1 MPTIKLTHI
10 SGRLAR
16 RPVLA
21 RHWQVLLI
29 VAAGNFL
36 GWLDATIV
44 NLAFPSIEHTFPRG
58 SLAEVSWV
66 LDAYSVVFAALLIP
80 AGRIADLIGRRR
92 VFLAGLGLFMLG
104 SSLCVAAPSVPTLIA
119 ARMLQ
124 ATGAAAMVP
133 TSLALLLPE
142 FPAARRATAVGLW
155 AASAGIASAS
165 GPVLA
170 GLLIRWQGWP
180 AIFLINL
187 PIGAGAIIAGR
198 LVLHEARAPKPPA
211 VPDFVGAV
219 MLGAAIAL
227 IALTIVQGPAWG
239 WISARSLAVAG
250 AALLLLALFAARS
263 ARHAAPVIAPELL
276 RIRSFLAANLGSFLF
291 SVAFFAWLLCGVLYL
306 TDAWHYSPLTAG
318 LAITPAPIGAAIASV
333 AAGRIVDRQGH
344 RAVAVPA
351 ALMFAAGAALIA
363 TGATIHP
370 RFLSNWLPGAIL
382 AGTGVGAGM
391 TALAGAAAASLPDHA
406 LGAGGA
412 INITARQIGAVLG
425 VAVLVAIIGSPA
437 STHGVT
443 TFQAGWSFSALAA
456 TSAGAIAMCLARAR
470 VSARPTAAAPD
481 PSAPTRSAAG
491 DPGAPQLTPVLTGDP
506 V

>member
-1 MPTIKLTHI
+1 MSMLKLIHL
-10 SGRLAR
+10 SARLAR

-21 RHWQVLLI
+21 RQWQVLLI

-44 NLAFPSIEHTFPRG
+44 NLAFPSIEHTFQRS

-92 VFLAGLGLFMLG
+92 VFLSGLALFMLG
-104 SSLCVAAPSVPTLIA
+104 SSLGAAAPSVQTLIA
-119 ARMLQ
+119 ARVLQ

-142 FPAARRATAVGLW
+142 FPASRRATAVGLW

-170 GLLIRWQGWP
+170 GLLIRWQGWH

-187 PIGAGAIIAGR
+187 PIGAATIIAGR
-198 LVLHEARAPKPPA
+198 VILQEARAPKPS
-211 VPDFVGAV
+211 VLPDFAGAA

-227 IALTIVQGPAWG
+227 IALAIVQRPTWG
-239 WISARSLAVAG
+239 WTSTKALAAETG
-250 AALLLLALFAARS
+250 ELALLALFAARS
-263 ARHAAPVIAPELL
+263 RRHAAPVIAPELL
-276 RIRSFLAANLGSFLF
+276 RIRSFLAANTGSLLF
-291 SVAFFAWLLCGVLYL
+291 SVAFFAWLLCSVLFLTGV
-306 TDAWHYSPLTAG
+306 WHYSPLTGG
-318 LAITPAPIGAAIASV
+318 LAITPAPIGSAIASV
-333 AAGRIVDRQGH
+333 AAGRIADRHGH
-344 RAVAVPA
+344 RAVAAPA
-351 ALMFAAGAALIA
+351 ALMFAAGAALTA
-363 TGATIHP
+363 TGATSHP
-370 RFLSNWLPGAIL
+370 QFLTHWLPGAIL

-391 TALAGAAAASLPDHA
+391 TALAGGAAASLPTHA

-425 VAVLVAIIGSPA
+425 VAILVAIIGTPA
-437 STHGVT
+437 STRTVT
-443 TFQAGWSFSALAA
+443 AFQAGWSFSALTA
-456 TSAGAIAMCLARAR
+456 TAAGAIALCLGRTGLAAHT
-470 VSARPTAAAPD
+470 TATPD
-481 PSAPTRSAAG
+481 PNAITRSAPG
-491 DPGAPQLTPVLTGDP
+491 EPGALKPTRTLTGGTL
-506 V
+506 

>member
-1 MPTIKLTHI
+1 
-10 SGRLAR
+10 
-16 RPVLA
+16 
-21 RHWQVLLI
+21 
-29 VAAGNFL
+29 
-36 GWLDATIV
+36 
-44 NLAFPSIEHTFPRG
+44 
-58 SLAEVSWV
+58 V

-104 SSLCVAAPSVPTLIA
+104 SSLCAAAPSLQTLIA
-119 ARMLQ
+119 ARVLQ
-124 ATGAAAMVP
+124 AAGAAAMVP

-198 LVLHEARAPKPPA
+198 LILGEARAPKPPA
-211 VPDFVGAV
+211 LPDFAGAV

-227 IALTIVQGPAWG
+227 IALAIVQSPAWG
-239 WISARSLAVAG
+239 WTSARSLAVDG
-250 AALLLLALFAARS
+250 AALVLLALFAARS

-276 RIRSFLAANLGSFLF
+276 RIRSFLVANTGSLLF

-306 TDAWHYSPLTAG
+306 TGAWHYSPLTAG
-318 LAITPAPIGAAIASV
+318 LAITPAPIGSAIASV
-333 AAGRIVDRQGH
+333 AAGRIADRRGH
-344 RAVAVPA
+344 RAVAAPA

-363 TGATIHP
+363 AGASSHP
-370 RFLSNWLPGAIL
+370 QFLSHWLPGAIL

-391 TALAGAAAASLPDHA
+391 TALAGAAAASLPAHA

-425 VAVLVAIIGSPA
+425 VAILVAIIGTPA
-437 STHGVT
+437 STHTVT
-443 TFQAGWSFSALAA
+443 TFQAGWSFSALATTA
-456 TSAGAIAMCLARAR
+456 AGAIALSLGRAGPA
-470 VSARPTAAAPD
+470 SQTTATPEPGA
-481 PSAPTRSAAG
+481 STRSAAG
-491 DPGAPQLTPVLTGDP
+491 EPARATP
-506 V
+506 